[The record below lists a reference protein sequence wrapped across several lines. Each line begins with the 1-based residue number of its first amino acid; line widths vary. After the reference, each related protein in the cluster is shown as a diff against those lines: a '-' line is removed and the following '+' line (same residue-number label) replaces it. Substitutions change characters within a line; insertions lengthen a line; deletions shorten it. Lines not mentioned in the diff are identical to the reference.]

1 MYEII
6 LIILVIVILAFSQIA
21 LKALNPKYRIVILML
36 LFSGVMIAF
45 WTDGSIKIGIKVSAT
60 LFFAITF
67 FIRIRQNYKLLKS

>member
-6 LIILVIVILAFSQIA
+6 LIILVIVILAFGQTA

-45 WTDGSIKIGIKVSAT
+45 WTDGSIKIEIKVLAT
-60 LFFAITF
+60 LLFTIAFL
-67 FIRIRQNYKLLKS
+67 IRIRQNYKLLKS